1 MCWRYA
7 FGFCA
12 LAGILGA
19 GSACDAADALRVMT
33 FNIWVG
39 GESGSQPLSQTA
51 KVIEAAKVD
60 VVGLQETH
68 GELRDGKPKN
78 NAARALA
85 EQLGWHYFDQGDED
99 RGIITRFKIVGQTPK
114 RSGVEIELPSGKR
127 VWVFNAHFNYTPY
140 QPYQL
145 LKIPYNDA
153 PFIATEAEA
162 IAEARKARGHE
173 VKEFL
178 EEINAVRRE
187 GTAIFVTGDF
197 NEPSS
202 LDWTE
207 KAAFDLKCPI
217 AVRWP
222 ATGDILDAGFVDA
235 YRVVHPDPSQL
246 PGNTWTPTSAEDDPG
261 DRHDR
266 IDFVMVGGAGAKV
279 NAAEVVGEKA
289 ERADVVVTP
298 YPSDHRAVVAGFEV
312 N

>member
-1 MCWRYA
+1 MTRA
-7 FGFCA
+7 S
-12 LAGILGA
+12 ILGWCLSA
-19 GSACDAADALRVMT
+19 GLMGIAASAAGAESLRVMT

-39 GESGSQPLSQTA
+39 GESGSQPLAQTK
-51 KVIEAAKVD
+51 KVIEAARAD

-68 GELRDGKPKN
+68 GESREGRPGN

-85 EQLGWHYFDQGDED
+85 EQLGWHYFDQDGED
-99 RGIITRFKIVGQTPK
+99 RGVISRFKIVDQTPK
-114 RSGVEIELPSGKR
+114 KHGVAVELPSGER
-127 VWVFNAHFNYTPY
+127 VWVFNAHFYHSPY

-145 LKIPYNDA
+145 LKIPYGDA
-153 PFIATEAEA
+153 PFITTETEA

-178 EEINAVRRE
+178 EEINSVRRE
-187 GTAIFVTGDF
+187 GTAIVVTGDF

-207 KAAFDLKCPI
+207 RVAFDLKCPI

-222 ATGDILDAGFVDA
+222 ATAEILDAGFVDA
-235 YRVVHPDPSQL
+235 YRVVHPDPLLS
-246 PGNTWTPTSAEDDPG
+246 PGNTWTPITAEDDPS

-266 IDFVMVGGAGAKV
+266 IDFVMIGGAGAKV

-289 ERADVVVTP
+289 ERADIVVTP
-298 YPSDHRAVVAGFEV
+298 YPSDHRAVVAEFEV
-312 N
+312 D